1 MPGHG
6 AIRLTTARYYTPSGV
21 SIQSKGI
28 TPDIEVELARIEEI
42 DGSDVREEDLKG
54 ALDTR
59 DAQTDEESDEEE
71 SKQSEIDFQLAR
83 AIDLIHGISIFSN
96 VSAEKL

>member
-1 MPGHG
+1 MT
-6 AIRLTTARYYTPSGV
+6 IRS
-21 SIQSKGI
+21 SISVN
-28 TPDIEVELARIEEI
+28 PE
-42 DGSDVREEDLKG
+42 
-54 ALDTR
+54 
-59 DAQTDEESDEEE
+59 DEESDEEE

>member
-96 VSAEKL
+96 VSAEKR